1 MNKQALHNLIDKIPD
16 NQVEMVY
23 KVILPYIEEVNP
35 LPDEITAIQT
45 AEKEILNNDLVSH
58 NQIDWN

>member
-16 NQVEMVY
+16 NQVELIY
-23 KVILPYIEEVNP
+23 KIILPYIEEVSP
-35 LPDEITAIQT
+35 LSDEITAIQT